1 MADSVQVTMEKMIP
15 ELEAL
20 QARGL
25 LSRDEVRQVV
35 ARRRDFEYALRRIP
49 LRAIDALRY
58 IEYELNLD
66 ALRLRRKERLG
77 VLKPCPVS
85 DNAGT
90 RRVHAIFDRVLFK
103 HRGSL
108 ELWLQYIAF
117 CKSEGSSRIL
127 SRVFSRALQVLPRSA
142 EIWIE
147 AAGYEFTH
155 NLSVDSAR
163 VLLQRAI
170 RITPNCERL
179 WHEYFR
185 LELLYIQK
193 LTCARALSLLFFG

>member
-1 MADSVQVTMEKMIP
+1 MD
-15 ELEAL
+15 
-20 QARGL
+20 
-25 LSRDEVRQVV
+25 
-35 ARRRDFEYALRRIP
+35 RRRDFEYMMKRIP

-66 ALRLRRKERLG
+66 ALRRKRKERLG
-77 VLKPCPVS
+77 LRKPAPLS
-85 DNAGT
+85 DNAGA
-90 RRVHAIFDRVLFK
+90 RRVHSIFDRVLYK

-108 ELWLQYIAF
+108 DLWLQYIAF
-117 CKSEGSSRIL
+117 CKTEGSSRIL
-127 SRVFSRALQVLPRSA
+127 SRVFSRALQVHPRSA

-147 AAGYEFTH
+147 AAGYEFAA
-155 NLSVDSAR
+155 NLNVDSAR

-170 RITPNCERL
+170 RITPQCARL

-193 LTCARALSLLFFG
+193 LT